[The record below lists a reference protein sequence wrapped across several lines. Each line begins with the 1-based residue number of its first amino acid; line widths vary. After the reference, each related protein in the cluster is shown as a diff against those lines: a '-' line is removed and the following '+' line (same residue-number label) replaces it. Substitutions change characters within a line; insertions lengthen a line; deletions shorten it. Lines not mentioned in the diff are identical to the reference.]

1 MTIEDR
7 TIDLT
12 VPIPPQLRV
21 LLVIL
26 GIVHVI
32 GGALFLSTGH
42 GFFGV
47 LNLVLG
53 PSWLSWGLFYDR
65 INRHAVEIHEGHLK
79 ISRGLFRSRRIP
91 WESISGIHFESWR
104 MDIKVARGKAAT
116 VNFREISS
124 GRSRLIRDEIVTK
137 LGPVAEARGVSIE
150 GV

>member
-1 MTIEDR
+1 MKDR

-32 GGALFLSTGH
+32 GGALFLGTGH

-65 INRHAVEIHEGHLK
+65 INRHAVENHEGHVRVT
-79 ISRGLFRSRRIP
+79 RGLFRSRRIP
-91 WESISGIHFESWR
+91 WGSISEIRLAATGMEIRVRE
-104 MDIKVARGKAAT
+104 GKGTT
-116 VNFREISS
+116 VNFGGMSHAANQS
-124 GRSRLIRDEIVTK
+124 IRNEFELK
-137 LGPVAEARGVSIE
+137 LVPVAGAKGIPVVEV
-150 GV
+150 

>member
-1 MTIEDR
+1 MKDR

-12 VPIPPQLRV
+12 VSIPPQLRV

-32 GGALFLSTGH
+32 GGVLFLSTGH

-65 INRHAVEIHEGHLK
+65 INRHAVDIHEGHLK
-79 ISRGLFRSRRIP
+79 IRRGLFRGRRIA
-91 WESISGIHFESWR
+91 WDSISEIRLTATGMEIRVSG
-104 MDIKVARGKAAT
+104 GKGTT
-116 VNFREISS
+116 VNFGGASH
-124 GRSRLIRDEIVTK
+124 GANQTIRTEFELK
-137 LGPVAEARGVSIE
+137 LVPVAGSKGIPVVED
-150 GV
+150 

>member
-1 MTIEDR
+1 MDDR

-32 GGALFLSTGH
+32 GAALFLSTGH
-42 GFFGV
+42 GFFGI

-65 INRHAVEIHEGHLK
+65 INRHAVVIHDEHLK
-79 ISRGLFRSRRIP
+79 ICKGLFRNRRIP
-91 WESISGIHFESWR
+91 WGSISGIHFESR
-104 MDIKVARGKAAT
+104 KMDIQVTRGKDAT
-116 VNFREISS
+116 VNFHENSS
-124 GRSRLIRDEIVTK
+124 GASRLIRDEVVTK
-137 LGPVAEARGVSIE
+137 LKPVAEAKRVQLE

>member
-65 INRHAVEIHEGHLK
+65 INRHAVVIHEGHLK
-79 ISRGLFRSRRIP
+79 ISRGLFRSRRIAVGIDFRDSCGRDWNGDP
-91 WESISGIHFESWR
+91 GKRRKTHDSELRRNESCRESSDKKR
-104 MDIKVARGKAAT
+104 V
-116 VNFREISS
+116 
-124 GRSRLIRDEIVTK
+124 
-137 LGPVAEARGVSIE
+137 
-150 GV
+150 

>member
-1 MTIEDR
+1 MKDR

-79 ISRGLFRSRRIP
+79 ISRGLFRGSRIA
-91 WESISGIHFESWR
+91 WDSISEIRLAATGMEIRVSG
-104 MDIKVARGKAAT
+104 GKGST
-116 VNFREISS
+116 VNFGGMSHAANQT
-124 GRSRLIRDEIVTK
+124 IRTEFELK
-137 LGPVAEARGVSIE
+137 LVPVAGAKGVPVVE
-150 GV
+150 D

>member
-1 MTIEDR
+1 MDMKDR

-26 GIVHVI
+26 GIVHIV

-42 GFFGV
+42 GFFGI

-65 INRHAVEIHEGHLK
+65 INRHAVEIQEGHVR
-79 ISRGLFRSRRIP
+79 ITRGLFRGRRIP
-91 WESISGIHFESWR
+91 WDSISGIRLAATGMEIRVSGG
-104 MDIKVARGKAAT
+104 RGTT
-116 VNFREISS
+116 VNFGGMSHAANQA
-124 GRSRLIRDEIVTK
+124 IRTEFVNK
-137 LGPVAEARGVSIE
+137 LLPVAGSKGIPVVED
-150 GV
+150 